1 MRDEIK
7 SPDQG
12 VEPGEESSG
21 ATEGKFSLDQSDVE
35 DFSVKSTGDAEGGEE
50 EKMDET
56 GMVKVYKYMGEE
68 LTVQEGL
75 VKKQTLGRFTTN

>member
-12 VEPGEESSG
+12 EVSQATLGKSSH
-21 ATEGKFSLDQSDVE
+21 DQSDVE
-35 DFSVKSTGDAEGGEE
+35 DFSMKSAGDSEGSQE

-68 LTVQEGL
+68 LSVQEGL
-75 VKKQTLGRFTTN
+75 VKKQTLGM